1 MTQIPGADHTSG
13 ECIMWSQGDT
23 GDRSRSGQVT
33 PAQVTS
39 ESEYYGSE
47 QRVLNAGRYRETLSY
62 SIVSFKL

>member
-33 PAQVTS
+33 PAPVTS
-39 ESEYYGSE
+39 EPENYGPK
-47 QRVLNAGRYRETLSY
+47 QKVLNAGPCSETLSN
-62 SIVSFKL
+62 SVVSF

>member
-33 PAQVTS
+33 QAPVTS
-39 ESEYYGSE
+39 EQENFVE
-47 QRVLNAGRYRETLSY
+47 QSREFLMLAD
-62 SIVSFKL
+62 IVKL